1 MKLAPVLL
9 IDVPA
14 IYSVIFEAWSG
25 RHGSEVV
32 IMDGGADTHQPRGVY
47 SLCVLGSNGNDQAS
61 LERIDAVRKFLGRC
75 PIVVI
80 GRGLSVETV
89 VEMMKSGVA
98 DVIDLPAVPEKL
110 ASRACR
116 HAWASREM
124 NKDAGLVGRSPAID
138 RIRREIRAVARAS
151 STVLITGET
160 GSGKGIVAR
169 EIHSASDRRRR
180 RFVAV
185 DCGALPSNLVE
196 SELFGHERGA
206 FTGAVAQREGR
217 FEQAERGT
225 VFLDEIGDLEPALQA
240 KLLRVLQDREYE
252 RVGGSRTR
260 SMTAR
265 VIAAT
270 NRDLERAVHEGR
282 FRADLLFRLNVFQ
295 IRIPPLRERLSDIPE
310 LTEVLLRR
318 LSETL
323 QMRAP
328 QLSDALCQR
337 LTGYQ
342 WPGNVRELMNVLE
355 RLIVEN
361 GGGIVDESVLDD
373 FFDQAPIIRIPE
385 LASQAAPMTKRW
397 LRTDVSRSRAVDRE
411 KIAAALLAEGGN
423 VSRAARRLGAP
434 RSTLRYWIGRYGL

>member
-14 IYSVIFEAWSG
+14 IYSEMLEAWSG
-25 RHGSEVV
+25 RHGSKAV
-32 IMDGGADTHQPRGVY
+32 IVNGGADTRQPRGVY

-61 LERIDAVRKFLGRC
+61 LERIDAIRRSLGRC

-89 VEMMKSGVA
+89 VRMMKSGVA

-116 HAWASREM
+116 YAWASREM
-124 NKDAGLVGRSPAID
+124 NRDAGLVGRSPAIE
-138 RIRREIRAVARAS
+138 RIRREISAVARAN

-160 GSGKGIVAR
+160 GSGKGVVAR
-169 EIHSASDRRRR
+169 EIHNASDRRRR

-185 DCGALPSNLVE
+185 DCGALPSSLVE

-206 FTGAVAQREGR
+206 FTGAVVQREGR
-217 FEQAERGT
+217 FEQAEGGT

-252 RVGGSRTR
+252 RVGASRTR

-310 LTEVLLRR
+310 LTEVLLKR

-337 LTGYQ
+337 LMGYP
-342 WPGNVRELMNVLE
+342 WPGNVRELMNLLE

-361 GGGIVDESVLDD
+361 EGDVVEESALDD
-373 FFDQAPIIRIPE
+373 FFDQAPILRTAE
-385 LASQAAPMTKRW
+385 LASQAAPMTERW